1 MDAMKKGCFIFILL
15 LVQLTSWAQIKR
27 TPEQDSLIA
36 QINRKTKGDHENMLA
51 QLGIKTLRIGASG
64 TATAPNAANYEE
76 SKAVIFPVLPSLLT
90 TKGGQKVTT
99 KKMWER
105 VRRPELFE
113 EFDREIYG
121 RVPLN
126 TPKVQWIVV
135 SSQDDKIGNTE
146 VLVQKLQGIVDH
158 SNFPSI
164 EVKMDLTLTLPKK
177 SAKPVPVIVE
187 LSFVFPA
194 SMRPP
199 VPANTPVEPTWQEQ
213 VIARG
218 WGFATIIPTSIQ
230 ADNGAGL
237 TKGIIGLM
245 NKGQHRKPEDWGSLR
260 AWAWGTSR
268 VLDFFLT
275 QKQIDVKKI
284 ALMGHSRYGKAV
296 AVAMA
301 YDPRFATAF
310 VSSSGEGG
318 LKIHRRNYGEK
329 VENVTGSGEYH
340 WMAGNFIKY
349 GGPLQWSDLPV
360 DAHELLALC
369 APRPVFVGA
378 GSTGDLWVDPKGMFE
393 ACVEADP
400 AYRLYGKVGIDR
412 IEFPTIGTG
421 ILTGQIAWRQHEKGH
436 TPGPNW
442 PFFLDFATKYFN

>member
-1 MDAMKKGCFIFILL
+1 MKKAIFIFILL
-15 LVQLTSWAQIKR
+15 FVQLSSWGQIKR

-36 QINRKTKGDHENMLA
+36 QTNRKTKWDHENMMV
-51 QLGIKTLRIGASG
+51 QLGITSLRTGASG
-64 TATAPNAANYEE
+64 TATAPNAANYDE
-76 SKAVIFPVLPSLLT
+76 SKAVIFPNLPALLT
-90 TKGGQKVTT
+90 TKDGLKVSS

-126 TPKVQWIVV
+126 TPKVQWVVV
-135 SSQDDKIGNTE
+135 STKDDKVGNTD
-146 VLVQKLQGIVDH
+146 VTVQKLQGIVDN
-158 SNFPSI
+158 SIFPSI
-164 EVKMDLTLTLPKK
+164 EVKMDLTLTLPKQ
-177 SAKPVPVIVE
+177 SLKPVPVIVE

-194 SMRPP
+194 GMRPP
-199 VPANTPVEPTWQEQ
+199 VVPNAPVEPTWQEQ
-213 VIARG
+213 VVSRG

-245 NKGQHRKPEDWGSLR
+245 NKGQNRKPDDWGSLR

-268 VLDFFLT
+268 MLDFFAS
-275 QKQIDVKKI
+275 QKQIDAKKI

-378 GSTGDLWVDPKGMFE
+378 GSTGDFWVDPKGMFE

-400 AYRLYGKVGIDR
+400 AYRLYGKVGIEPS
-412 IEFPTIGTG
+412 EFPPIGTG

-442 PFFLDFATKYFN
+442 PFFLDFAAKHFK

>member
-1 MDAMKKGCFIFILL
+1 MKKAVFIFILL
-15 LVQLTSWAQIKR
+15 FVQLSSWGQIKR

-36 QINRKTKGDHENMLA
+36 QTNRKTKWDHENMMV
-51 QLGIKTLRIGASG
+51 QLGITSLRTGASG
-64 TATAPNAANYEE
+64 TATAPNAANYDE
-76 SKAVIFPVLPSLLT
+76 SKAVIFPNLPALLT
-90 TKGGQKVTT
+90 TKDGKKVGT

-121 RVPLN
+121 RVPSN
-126 TPKVQWIVV
+126 TPKVQWVVV
-135 SSQDDKIGNTE
+135 STKDDKVGNTD
-146 VLVQKLQGIVDH
+146 VTVQKLQGIVDN
-158 SNFPSI
+158 SIFPSI
-164 EVKMDLTLTLPKK
+164 EVKMDLTLTLPKQ
-177 SAKPVPVIVE
+177 SLKPVPVIVE

-194 SMRPP
+194 GMRPP
-199 VPANTPVEPTWQEQ
+199 VVPNAPVEPTWQEQ
-213 VIARG
+213 VVSRG

-245 NKGQHRKPEDWGSLR
+245 NKGQNRKPDDWGSLR

-268 VLDFFLT
+268 MLDFFAS
-275 QKQIDVKKI
+275 QKQIDAKKI

-400 AYRLYGKVGIDR
+400 AYRLYGKVGIEPN
-412 IEFPTIGTG
+412 EFPPIGTG

-442 PFFLDFATKYFN
+442 PFFLDFAAKYFK

>member
-1 MDAMKKGCFIFILL
+1 MKKAIFIFILL
-15 LVQLTSWAQIKR
+15 FVQLSSWGQIKR

-36 QINRKTKGDHENMLA
+36 QTNRKTKWDHENMMV
-51 QLGIKTLRIGASG
+51 QLGITSLRSGASG
-64 TATAPNAANYEE
+64 TATAPNAANYDE
-76 SKAVIFPVLPSLLT
+76 SKAVIFPNLPALLI
-90 TKGGQKVTT
+90 TKGGQQVTS
-99 KKMWER
+99 KKMWEK
-105 VRRPELFE
+105 VRRPELVE

-121 RVPLN
+121 RVPSN
-126 TPKVQWIVV
+126 TPKVQWVVV
-135 SSQDDKIGNTE
+135 STKDDKVGNTD
-146 VLVQKLQGIVDH
+146 VTVQKLQGIVDN
-158 SNFPSI
+158 SIFPSI
-164 EVKMDLTLTLPKK
+164 EVKMDLTLTLPKQ
-177 SAKPVPVIVE
+177 SLKPVPVIVE

-194 SMRPP
+194 GMRPP
-199 VPANTPVEPTWQEQ
+199 VVPNAPVEPTWQEQ
-213 VIARG
+213 VISRG
-218 WGFATIIPTSIQ
+218 WGYATIIPTSIQ

-245 NKGQHRKPEDWGSLR
+245 NKGQNRKADDWGSLR

-268 VLDFFLT
+268 MLDFFAT
-275 QKQIDVKKI
+275 QKQIDAKKI

-400 AYRLYGKVGIDR
+400 AYRLYGKTGIER
-412 IEFPTIGTG
+412 SEFPPIGTG

-442 PFFLDFATKYFN
+442 PFFLDFATKHFK

>member
-1 MDAMKKGCFIFILL
+1 M
-15 LVQLTSWAQIKR
+15 
-27 TPEQDSLIA
+27 
-36 QINRKTKGDHENMLA
+36 
-51 QLGIKTLRIGASG
+51 
-64 TATAPNAANYEE
+64 
-76 SKAVIFPVLPSLLT
+76 
-90 TKGGQKVTT
+90 
-99 KKMWER
+99 
-105 VRRPELFE
+105 
-113 EFDREIYG
+113 
-121 RVPLN
+121 
-126 TPKVQWIVV
+126 
-135 SSQDDKIGNTE
+135 
-146 VLVQKLQGIVDH
+146 
-158 SNFPSI
+158 
-164 EVKMDLTLTLPKK
+164 
-177 SAKPVPVIVE
+177 
-187 LSFVFPA
+187 
-194 SMRPP
+194 
-199 VPANTPVEPTWQEQ
+199 
-213 VIARG
+213 
-218 WGFATIIPTSIQ
+218 
-230 ADNGAGL
+230 
-237 TKGIIGLM
+237 
-245 NKGQHRKPEDWGSLR
+245 
-260 AWAWGTSR
+260 
-268 VLDFFLT
+268 LDFFAS
-275 QKQIDVKKI
+275 QKQIDAKKI

-400 AYRLYGKVGIDR
+400 AYRLYGKTGIER
-412 IEFPTIGTG
+412 SEFPPIGTG

-442 PFFLDFATKYFN
+442 PFFLDFAAKYFK

>member
-1 MDAMKKGCFIFILL
+1 MKYLYCVLL
-15 LVQLTSWAQIKR
+15 FLVFQSLWAQIR
-27 TPEQDSLIA
+27 RSPEQDSLMA
-36 QINRKTKGDHENMLA
+36 QTNRETKLDHVNMLA
-51 QLGIKTLRIGASG
+51 QLGISTLRLGASG
-64 TATAPNAANYEE
+64 TPTAPNAANYDE
-76 SKAVIFPVLPSLLT
+76 SKALVFPVLPLLLT
-90 TKGGQKVTT
+90 SKSGQVVSS
-99 KKMWER
+99 KKIWEK

-121 RVPLN
+121 RVPEN
-126 TPKVQWIVV
+126 TPKVQWVIV
-135 SSQDDKIGNTE
+135 STKDDKIGNTE
-146 VLVQKLQGIVDH
+146 VKVQKLQGIVDNLIF
-158 SNFPSI
+158 SSI
-164 EVKMDLTLTLPKK
+164 EVKMDLTLTLPKDFK
-177 SAKPVPVIVE
+177 RPVPVIVE
-187 LSFVFPA
+187 LSFVFPPG
-194 SMRPP
+194 MRTP
-199 VPANTPVEPTWQEQ
+199 VAVNTPIEPTWQEQ

-237 TKGIIGLM
+237 KKGIIGLM
-245 NKGQHRKPEDWGSLR
+245 NKGQNRKPDDWGSLR

-268 VLDFFLT
+268 MLDFFYT
-275 QKQIDVKKI
+275 QKQIDPKKV

-301 YDPRFATAF
+301 YDARFATAF

-349 GGPLQWSDLPV
+349 GGPLQWGDLPV

-393 ACVEADP
+393 ACIEADP
-400 AYRLYGKVGIDR
+400 AYRLYRKVGIEHS
-412 IEFPTIGTG
+412 EFPTVGTG
-421 ILTGQIAWRQHEKGH
+421 ILSGQIAWRQHEKGH

-442 PFFLDFATKYFN
+442 PFFLDFATKHFK

>member
-1 MDAMKKGCFIFILL
+1 MKNAIFIFILL
-15 LVQLTSWAQIKR
+15 FVQLSSWGQIKR

-36 QINRKTKGDHENMLA
+36 QTNRKTKWDHENMMV
-51 QLGIKTLRIGASG
+51 QLGITSLRTGASG
-64 TATAPNAANYEE
+64 TATAPNAANYDE
-76 SKAVIFPVLPSLLT
+76 SKAVIFPNLPALLT
-90 TKGGQKVTT
+90 TKDGVKVSS

-121 RVPLN
+121 RVPSN
-126 TPKVQWIVV
+126 TPKVQWVVV
-135 SSQDDKIGNTE
+135 STKDDKVGNTD
-146 VLVQKLQGIVDH
+146 VTVQKLQGIVDN
-158 SNFPSI
+158 SIFPSI
-164 EVKMDLTLTLPKK
+164 EVKMDLTLTLPKQ
-177 SAKPVPVIVE
+177 SLKPVPVIVE

-194 SMRPP
+194 GMRPP
-199 VPANTPVEPTWQEQ
+199 VVPNAPVEPTWQEQ
-213 VIARG
+213 VVSRG

-245 NKGQHRKPEDWGSLR
+245 NKGQNRKPDDWGSLR

-268 VLDFFLT
+268 MLDFFAS
-275 QKQIDVKKI
+275 QKQIDAKKI

-318 LKIHRRNYGEK
+318 LKIHRRNYGEI

-400 AYRLYGKVGIDR
+400 AYRLYGKVGIEPS
-412 IEFPTIGTG
+412 EFPPIGTG

-442 PFFLDFATKYFN
+442 PFFLDFAAKHFK

>member
-275 QKQIDVKKI
+275 QKQIDAKKI

>member
-1 MDAMKKGCFIFILL
+1 MKKAIFIFILL
-15 LVQLTSWAQIKR
+15 FVQLSSWGQIKR

-36 QINRKTKGDHENMLA
+36 QTNRKTKWDHENMLA
-51 QLGIKTLRIGASG
+51 QLGITSLRSGASG
-64 TATAPNAANYEE
+64 TATAPNAANYDE
-76 SKAVIFPVLPSLLT
+76 SKAVIFPNLPALLI
-90 TKGGQKVTT
+90 TKGGQQVTS

-105 VRRPELFE
+105 DRRPELFQ

-121 RVPLN
+121 RVPSN
-126 TPKVQWIVV
+126 TPKVQWVVV
-135 SSQDDKIGNTE
+135 STKDDKVGNTD
-146 VLVQKLQGIVDH
+146 VTVQKLQGIVDN
-158 SNFPSI
+158 SIFPSI
-164 EVKMDLTLTLPKK
+164 EVKMDLTLTLPKQ
-177 SAKPVPVIVE
+177 SLKPVPVIVE

-194 SMRPP
+194 GMRPP
-199 VPANTPVEPTWQEQ
+199 LVSNAPVEPTWQEQ
-213 VIARG
+213 VVSRG

-245 NKGQHRKPEDWGSLR
+245 NKGQNRKPDDWGTLR

-268 VLDFFLT
+268 MLDFFAS
-275 QKQIDVKKI
+275 QKQIDAKKI

-393 ACVEADP
+393 ACLEADP
-400 AYRLYGKVGIDR
+400 AYRLYGKTGIER
-412 IEFPTIGTG
+412 SEFPPIGTG

-442 PFFLDFATKYFN
+442 PFFLDFAAKHFK

>member
-1 MDAMKKGCFIFILL
+1 MKKAIFIFILL
-15 LVQLTSWAQIKR
+15 FVQLSSWGQIKR

-36 QINRKTKGDHENMLA
+36 QTNRKTKWDHENMLA
-51 QLGIKTLRIGASG
+51 QLGITSLRSGASG
-64 TATAPNAANYEE
+64 TATAPNAANYDE
-76 SKAVIFPVLPSLLT
+76 SKAVVFPNLPALLI
-90 TKGGQKVTT
+90 TKGGQQVTS
-99 KKMWER
+99 KKMWEK
-105 VRRPELFE
+105 VRRPELVE

-121 RVPLN
+121 RVPSN
-126 TPKVQWIVV
+126 TPKVQWVVV
-135 SSQDDKIGNTE
+135 STKDDKIGNTD
-146 VLVQKLQGIVDH
+146 VTVQKLQGIVDN
-158 SNFPSI
+158 SIFPSI
-164 EVKMDLTLTLPKK
+164 EVKMDLTLTLPKQ
-177 SAKPVPVIVE
+177 SLKPVPVIVE

-194 SMRPP
+194 GMRPP
-199 VPANTPVEPTWQEQ
+199 VVPNAPVEPTWQEQ
-213 VIARG
+213 VVSRG

-245 NKGQHRKPEDWGSLR
+245 NKGQNRKPDDWGSLR

-268 VLDFFLT
+268 MLDFFAT
-275 QKQIDVKKI
+275 QKQIDAKKI

-349 GGPLQWSDLPV
+349 GGPLQWGDLPV

-400 AYRLYGKVGIDR
+400 AYRLYGKTGIER
-412 IEFPTIGTG
+412 SEFPPIGTG

-442 PFFLDFATKYFN
+442 PFFLDFAAKYFK

>member
-1 MDAMKKGCFIFILL
+1 MKKAIFIFILL
-15 LVQLTSWAQIKR
+15 FVQLSSWGQIKR

-36 QINRKTKGDHENMLA
+36 QTNRKTKWDHENMLA
-51 QLGIKTLRIGASG
+51 QLGITSLRSGASG
-64 TATAPNAANYEE
+64 TATAPNAANYDE
-76 SKAVIFPVLPSLLT
+76 SKAVVFPNLPALLI
-90 TKGGQKVTT
+90 TKGGQQVTS
-99 KKMWER
+99 KKMWEK
-105 VRRPELFE
+105 VRRPELIE

-121 RVPLN
+121 RVPSN
-126 TPKVQWIVV
+126 TPKVQWVVV
-135 SSQDDKIGNTE
+135 STKDDKVGNTD
-146 VLVQKLQGIVDH
+146 VTVQKLQGIVDN
-158 SNFPSI
+158 SIFPSI
-164 EVKMDLTLTLPKK
+164 EVKMDLTLTLPKQ
-177 SAKPVPVIVE
+177 SLKPVPVIVE

-194 SMRPP
+194 GMRPP
-199 VPANTPVEPTWQEQ
+199 VVPNAPVEPTWQEQ
-213 VIARG
+213 VISRG
-218 WGFATIIPTSIQ
+218 WGYATIIPTSIQ

-245 NKGQHRKPEDWGSLR
+245 NKGQNRKADDWGSLR

-268 VLDFFLT
+268 MLDFFAT
-275 QKQIDVKKI
+275 QKQIDAKKI

-400 AYRLYGKVGIDR
+400 AYRLYGKTGIER
-412 IEFPTIGTG
+412 SEFPPIGTG

-442 PFFLDFATKYFN
+442 PFFLDFAAKHFK

>member
-1 MDAMKKGCFIFILL
+1 MKKAVFIFILL
-15 LVQLTSWAQIKR
+15 FVQLSSWGQIKR

-36 QINRKTKGDHENMLA
+36 QTNRKTKWDHENMMV
-51 QLGIKTLRIGASG
+51 QLGITSLRTGASG
-64 TATAPNAANYEE
+64 TATAPNAANYDE
-76 SKAVIFPVLPSLLT
+76 SKAVIFPNLPALLT
-90 TKGGQKVTT
+90 TKDGLKVSS

-126 TPKVQWIVV
+126 TPKVQWVVV
-135 SSQDDKIGNTE
+135 STKDDKVGNTD
-146 VLVQKLQGIVDH
+146 VTVQKLQGIVDN
-158 SNFPSI
+158 SIFPSI
-164 EVKMDLTLTLPKK
+164 EVKMDLTLTLPKQ
-177 SAKPVPVIVE
+177 SLKPVPVIVE

-194 SMRPP
+194 GMRPP
-199 VPANTPVEPTWQEQ
+199 VVPNAPVEPTWQEQ
-213 VIARG
+213 VVSRG

-245 NKGQHRKPEDWGSLR
+245 NKGQNRKPDDWGSLR

-268 VLDFFLT
+268 MLDFFAS
-275 QKQIDVKKI
+275 QKQIDAKKI

-400 AYRLYGKVGIDR
+400 AYRLYGKVGIEPS
-412 IEFPTIGTG
+412 EFPPIGTG

-442 PFFLDFATKYFN
+442 PFFLDFAAKHFK

>member
-1 MDAMKKGCFIFILL
+1 MKKAIFIFILL
-15 LVQLTSWAQIKR
+15 FVQLSSWGQIKR

-36 QINRKTKGDHENMLA
+36 QTNRKTKWDHENMLA
-51 QLGIKTLRIGASG
+51 QLGITSLRSGASG
-64 TATAPNAANYEE
+64 TATAPNAANYDE
-76 SKAVIFPVLPSLLT
+76 SKAVVFPNLPALLI
-90 TKGGQKVTT
+90 TKGGQQVTS
-99 KKMWER
+99 KKMWEK

-121 RVPLN
+121 RVPSN
-126 TPKVQWIVV
+126 TPKVQWVVV
-135 SSQDDKIGNTE
+135 STKDDKIGNTD
-146 VLVQKLQGIVDH
+146 VTVQKLQGIVDN
-158 SNFPSI
+158 SIFPSI
-164 EVKMDLTLTLPKK
+164 EVKMDLTLTLPKQ
-177 SAKPVPVIVE
+177 SLKPVPVIVE

-194 SMRPP
+194 GMRPP
-199 VPANTPVEPTWQEQ
+199 VVPNAPVEPTWQEQ
-213 VIARG
+213 VISRG
-218 WGFATIIPTSIQ
+218 WGYATIIPTSIQ

-245 NKGQHRKPEDWGSLR
+245 NKGQNRKADDWGSLR

-268 VLDFFLT
+268 MLDFFAT
-275 QKQIDVKKI
+275 QKQIDAKKI

-329 VENVTGSGEYH
+329 VENVTGSAEYH

-400 AYRLYGKVGIDR
+400 AYRLYGKTGIER
-412 IEFPTIGTG
+412 SEFPPIGTG

-442 PFFLDFATKYFN
+442 PFFLDFAAKHFK

>member
-1 MDAMKKGCFIFILL
+1 
-15 LVQLTSWAQIKR
+15 VQLSSWGQIKR

-36 QINRKTKGDHENMLA
+36 QTNRKTKWDHENMLA
-51 QLGIKTLRIGASG
+51 QLCITSLRSGASG
-64 TATAPNAANYEE
+64 TATAPNAANYDE
-76 SKAVIFPVLPSLLT
+76 SKAVIFPNLPALLI
-90 TKGGQKVTT
+90 TKGGQQVTS
-99 KKMWER
+99 KKIWEK

-121 RVPLN
+121 RVPSN
-126 TPKVQWIVV
+126 TPKVQWVVV
-135 SSQDDKIGNTE
+135 STKDDKVGNTD
-146 VLVQKLQGIVDH
+146 VTVQKLQGIVDN
-158 SNFPSI
+158 SIFPSI
-164 EVKMDLTLTLPKK
+164 EVKMDLTLTLPKQ
-177 SAKPVPVIVE
+177 SLKPVPVIVE

-194 SMRPP
+194 GMRPP
-199 VPANTPVEPTWQEQ
+199 LVSNAPVEPTWQEQ
-213 VIARG
+213 VVSRG

-245 NKGQHRKPEDWGSLR
+245 NKGQNRKPDDWGTLR

-268 VLDFFLT
+268 MLDFFAS
-275 QKQIDVKKI
+275 QKQIDAKKI

-393 ACVEADP
+393 ACLESDP
-400 AYRLYGKVGIDR
+400 AYRLYGKTGIER
-412 IEFPTIGTG
+412 SEFPPIGTG

-442 PFFLDFATKYFN
+442 PFFLDFAAKHFK

>member
-1 MDAMKKGCFIFILL
+1 MKKAIFIFILL
-15 LVQLTSWAQIKR
+15 FVQLSSWGQIKR

-36 QINRKTKGDHENMLA
+36 QTNRKTKWDHENMLA
-51 QLGIKTLRIGASG
+51 QLGITSLRSGASG
-64 TATAPNAANYEE
+64 TATAPNAANYDE
-76 SKAVIFPVLPSLLT
+76 SKAVVFPNLPALLI
-90 TKGGQKVTT
+90 TKGGQQVTS
-99 KKMWER
+99 KKMWEK
-105 VRRPELFE
+105 VRRPELVE

-121 RVPLN
+121 RVPSN
-126 TPKVQWIVV
+126 TPKVQWVVV
-135 SSQDDKIGNTE
+135 STKDDKVGNTD
-146 VLVQKLQGIVDH
+146 VTVQKLQGIVDN
-158 SNFPSI
+158 SIFPSI
-164 EVKMDLTLTLPKK
+164 EVKMDLTLTLPKQ
-177 SAKPVPVIVE
+177 SLKPVPVIVE

-194 SMRPP
+194 GMRPP
-199 VPANTPVEPTWQEQ
+199 VVPNAPVEPTWQEQ
-213 VIARG
+213 VISRG
-218 WGFATIIPTSIQ
+218 LGYATIIPTSIQ

-245 NKGQHRKPEDWGSLR
+245 NKGQNRKADDWGSLR

-268 VLDFFLT
+268 MLDFFAT
-275 QKQIDVKKI
+275 QKQIDAKKI

-393 ACVEADP
+393 ACLESDP
-400 AYRLYGKVGIDR
+400 AYRLYGKTGIER
-412 IEFPTIGTG
+412 SEFPPIGTG

-442 PFFLDFATKYFN
+442 PFFLDFATKHFK

>member
-1 MDAMKKGCFIFILL
+1 MKKAILIFILL
-15 LVQLTSWAQIKR
+15 YVQLSSWGQIKR

-36 QINRKTKGDHENMLA
+36 QTNRKTKWDHENMLA
-51 QLGIKTLRIGASG
+51 QLGITNLRIGASG
-64 TATAPNAANYEE
+64 TATAPNSANYEE
-76 SKAVIFPVLPSLLT
+76 SKAVIFPNLPALLK
-90 TKGGQKVTT
+90 TKDGLKVSS

-121 RVPLN
+121 RVPSN
-126 TPKVQWIVV
+126 TPKVQWVVV
-135 SSQDDKIGNTE
+135 STKDDKIGNTD
-146 VLVQKLQGIVDH
+146 VTVQKLQGIVDN
-158 SNFPSI
+158 SIFPSI
-164 EVKMDLTLTLPKK
+164 EVKMDLTLTLPKQ
-177 SAKPVPVIVE
+177 SLKPVPVIVE

-194 SMRPP
+194 GMRPP
-199 VPANTPVEPTWQEQ
+199 VAPNAPVEPTWQEQ
-213 VIARG
+213 VVSRG

-245 NKGQHRKPEDWGSLR
+245 NKGQNRKPDDWGSLR

-268 VLDFFLT
+268 MLDFFAS
-275 QKQIDVKKI
+275 QKQIDAKKI

-349 GGPLQWSDLPV
+349 GGPLQWGDLPV

-369 APRPVFVGA
+369 APRPVFVGS

-400 AYRLYGKVGIDR
+400 AYRLYGKVGIEPS
-412 IEFPTIGTG
+412 EFPPIGTG

-442 PFFLDFATKYFN
+442 PFFLDFAAKYFK

>member
-1 MDAMKKGCFIFILL
+1 MKKVIWALILL
-15 LVQLTSWAQIKR
+15 MAHLSSWAQIKR

-36 QINRKTKGDHENMLA
+36 QTNRKTKGDHENMLA
-51 QLGIKTLRIGASG
+51 QLGITSLRVGASG
-64 TATAPNAANYEE
+64 TATAPNAANYDE
-76 SKAVIFPVLPSLLT
+76 SKAVIFPNLPALLT
-90 TKGGQKVTT
+90 TKGGQQLTS
-99 KKMWER
+99 KKMWEK

-121 RVPLN
+121 RVPSN
-126 TPKVQWIVV
+126 TPKVQWIVL
-135 SSQDDKIGNTE
+135 SSHDDKIGNTE
-146 VLVQKLQGIVDH
+146 VSVQKWQGIVDN
-158 SNFPSI
+158 SVFPSI
-164 EVKMDLTLTLPKK
+164 EVKMDLTLTLPKQ
-177 SAKPVPVIVE
+177 SAKSVPVIVE
-187 LSFVFPA
+187 LSFVFPPG
-194 SMRPP
+194 MRPP
-199 VPANTPVEPTWQEQ
+199 VPANAPVEPTWQEQ

-245 NKGQHRKPEDWGSLR
+245 NKGQNRKPDDWGSLR

-268 VLDFFLT
+268 MLDFFLT
-275 QKQIDVKKI
+275 QKQIDAKKI

-378 GSTGDLWVDPKGMFE
+378 GSIGDLWVDPKGMFE

-400 AYRLYGKVGIDR
+400 AYRLYGKTGIEQ
-412 IEFPTIGTG
+412 IEFPPIGTG

-442 PFFLDFATKYFN
+442 PFFLDFATKHFK

>member
-1 MDAMKKGCFIFILL
+1 MKKAIFIFILL
-15 LVQLTSWAQIKR
+15 FVQLSSWGQIKR

-36 QINRKTKGDHENMLA
+36 QTNRKTKWDHENMLA
-51 QLGIKTLRIGASG
+51 QLGITSLRSGASG
-64 TATAPNAANYEE
+64 TATAPNAANYDE
-76 SKAVIFPVLPSLLT
+76 SKAVVFPNLPALLI
-90 TKGGQKVTT
+90 TKGGQQVTS
-99 KKMWER
+99 KKMWEK
-105 VRRPELFE
+105 VRRPELVE

-121 RVPLN
+121 RVPSN
-126 TPKVQWIVV
+126 TPKVQWVVV
-135 SSQDDKIGNTE
+135 STKDDKVGNTD
-146 VLVQKLQGIVDH
+146 VTVQKLQGIVDN
-158 SNFPSI
+158 SIFPSI
-164 EVKMDLTLTLPKK
+164 EVKMDLTLTLPKQ
-177 SAKPVPVIVE
+177 SLKPVPVIVE

-194 SMRPP
+194 GMRPP
-199 VPANTPVEPTWQEQ
+199 VVPNAPVEPTWQEQ
-213 VIARG
+213 VISRG
-218 WGFATIIPTSIQ
+218 WGYATIIPTSIQ

-245 NKGQHRKPEDWGSLR
+245 NKGQNRKADDWGSLR

-268 VLDFFLT
+268 MLDFFAT
-275 QKQIDVKKI
+275 QNQIDAKKI

-301 YDPRFATAF
+301 NDPRFATAF

-369 APRPVFVGA
+369 APRPVFVGS

-400 AYRLYGKVGIDR
+400 AYRLYGKVGIEPS
-412 IEFPTIGTG
+412 EFPLIGTG

-442 PFFLDFATKYFN
+442 PFFLDFATKHFK

>member
-1 MDAMKKGCFIFILL
+1 MKKAIFIFILL
-15 LVQLTSWAQIKR
+15 FVQLSSWGQIKR

-36 QINRKTKGDHENMLA
+36 QTNRKTKWDHENMLA
-51 QLGIKTLRIGASG
+51 QLGITSLRSGASG
-64 TATAPNAANYEE
+64 TATAPNAANYDE
-76 SKAVIFPVLPSLLT
+76 SKAVIFPNLPALLI
-90 TKGGQKVTT
+90 TKGGQQVTS
-99 KKMWER
+99 KKMWEK
-105 VRRPELFE
+105 VRRPELVE

-121 RVPLN
+121 RVPSN
-126 TPKVQWIVV
+126 TPKVQWVVV
-135 SSQDDKIGNTE
+135 STKDDKVGNTD
-146 VLVQKLQGIVDH
+146 VTVQKLQGIVDN
-158 SNFPSI
+158 SIFPSI
-164 EVKMDLTLTLPKK
+164 EVKMDLTLTLPKQ
-177 SAKPVPVIVE
+177 SLKPVPVIVE

-194 SMRPP
+194 GMRPP
-199 VPANTPVEPTWQEQ
+199 VVSNAPVEPTWQEQ
-213 VIARG
+213 VISRG
-218 WGFATIIPTSIQ
+218 WGYATIIPTSIQ

-245 NKGQHRKPEDWGSLR
+245 NKGQNRKPDDWGTLR

-268 VLDFFLT
+268 MLDFFAS
-275 QKQIDVKKI
+275 QKQIDAKKI

-400 AYRLYGKVGIDR
+400 AYRLYGKTGIER
-412 IEFPTIGTG
+412 SEFPPIGTG

-442 PFFLDFATKYFN
+442 PFFLDFAAKHFK

>member
-1 MDAMKKGCFIFILL
+1 MKKAIFIFILL
-15 LVQLTSWAQIKR
+15 FVQLSSWGQIKR

-36 QINRKTKGDHENMLA
+36 QTNRKTKWDHENMLA
-51 QLGIKTLRIGASG
+51 QLGITSLRSGASG
-64 TATAPNAANYEE
+64 TATAPNAANYDE
-76 SKAVIFPVLPSLLT
+76 SKAVIFPNLPALLI
-90 TKGGQKVTT
+90 TKGGQQVTS

-105 VRRPELFE
+105 DRRPELFQ

-121 RVPLN
+121 RVPSN
-126 TPKVQWIVV
+126 TPKVQWVVV
-135 SSQDDKIGNTE
+135 STKDDKVGNTD
-146 VLVQKLQGIVDH
+146 VTVQKLQGIVDN
-158 SNFPSI
+158 SIFPSI
-164 EVKMDLTLTLPKK
+164 EVKMDLTLTLPKQ
-177 SAKPVPVIVE
+177 SLKPVPVIVE

-194 SMRPP
+194 GMRPP
-199 VPANTPVEPTWQEQ
+199 LVSNAPVEPTWQEQ
-213 VIARG
+213 VVSRG

-245 NKGQHRKPEDWGSLR
+245 NKGQNRKADDWGSLR

-268 VLDFFLT
+268 MLDFFAT
-275 QKQIDVKKI
+275 QNQIDAKKI

-329 VENVTGSGEYH
+329 VENVTGSAEYH

-393 ACVEADP
+393 ACLEADP
-400 AYRLYGKVGIDR
+400 AYRLYGKVGIEPS
-412 IEFPTIGTG
+412 EFPPIGTG

-442 PFFLDFATKYFN
+442 PFFLDFAAKHFK

>member
-1 MDAMKKGCFIFILL
+1 MKKAIFIFILL
-15 LVQLTSWAQIKR
+15 FVQLSSWGQIKR

-36 QINRKTKGDHENMLA
+36 QTNRKTKWDHENMMV
-51 QLGIKTLRIGASG
+51 QLGITSLRTGASG
-64 TATAPNAANYEE
+64 TATAPNAANYDE
-76 SKAVIFPVLPSLLT
+76 SKAVIFPNLPALLT
-90 TKGGQKVTT
+90 TKDGLKVSS

-113 EFDREIYG
+113 EFDRVIYG
-121 RVPLN
+121 RVPSN
-126 TPKVQWIVV
+126 TPKVQWVVV
-135 SSQDDKIGNTE
+135 STKDDKVGNTD
-146 VLVQKLQGIVDH
+146 VTVQKLQGIVDN
-158 SNFPSI
+158 SIFPSI
-164 EVKMDLTLTLPKK
+164 EVKMDLTLTLPKQ
-177 SAKPVPVIVE
+177 SLKPVPVIVE

-194 SMRPP
+194 GMRPP
-199 VPANTPVEPTWQEQ
+199 VVPNAPVEPTWQEQ
-213 VIARG
+213 VVSRG

-245 NKGQHRKPEDWGSLR
+245 NKGQNRKPDDWGSLR

-268 VLDFFLT
+268 MLDFFAS
-275 QKQIDVKKI
+275 QKQIDAKKI

-378 GSTGDLWVDPKGMFE
+378 GSTGDFWVDPKGMFE

-400 AYRLYGKVGIDR
+400 AYRLYGKVGIEPS
-412 IEFPTIGTG
+412 EFPPIGTG

-442 PFFLDFATKYFN
+442 PFFLDFAAKHFK

>member
-1 MDAMKKGCFIFILL
+1 MKKAVFIFILL
-15 LVQLTSWAQIKR
+15 FVQLSSWGQIKR

-36 QINRKTKGDHENMLA
+36 QTNRKTKWDHENMMV
-51 QLGIKTLRIGASG
+51 QLGITSLRTGASG
-64 TATAPNAANYEE
+64 TATAPNAANYDE
-76 SKAVIFPVLPSLLT
+76 SKAVIFPNLPALLT
-90 TKGGQKVTT
+90 TKDGLKVSS

-113 EFDREIYG
+113 EFDRVIYG
-121 RVPLN
+121 RVPSN
-126 TPKVQWIVV
+126 TPKVQWVVV
-135 SSQDDKIGNTE
+135 STKDDKVGNTD
-146 VLVQKLQGIVDH
+146 VTVQKLQGIVDN
-158 SNFPSI
+158 SIFPSI
-164 EVKMDLTLTLPKK
+164 EVKMDLTLTLPKQ
-177 SAKPVPVIVE
+177 SLKPVPVIVE

-194 SMRPP
+194 GMRPP
-199 VPANTPVEPTWQEQ
+199 VVPNAPVEPTWQEQ
-213 VIARG
+213 VVSRG

-245 NKGQHRKPEDWGSLR
+245 NKGQNRKPDDWGSLR

-268 VLDFFLT
+268 MLDFFAS
-275 QKQIDVKKI
+275 QKQIDAKKI

-378 GSTGDLWVDPKGMFE
+378 GSIGDFWVDPKGMFE

-400 AYRLYGKVGIDR
+400 AYRLYGKVGIEPS
-412 IEFPTIGTG
+412 EFPPIGTG

-442 PFFLDFATKYFN
+442 PFFLDFAAKHFK

>member
-1 MDAMKKGCFIFILL
+1 MKKAIFIFILL
-15 LVQLTSWAQIKR
+15 FVQLSSWGQIKR

-36 QINRKTKGDHENMLA
+36 QTNRKTKWDHENMMV
-51 QLGIKTLRIGASG
+51 QLGITSLRTGASG
-64 TATAPNAANYEE
+64 TATAPNAANYDE
-76 SKAVIFPVLPSLLT
+76 SKAVIFPNLPALLT
-90 TKGGQKVTT
+90 TKDGLKVSS

-121 RVPLN
+121 RVPSN
-126 TPKVQWIVV
+126 TPKVQWVVV
-135 SSQDDKIGNTE
+135 STKDDKVGNTD
-146 VLVQKLQGIVDH
+146 VTVQKLQGIVDN
-158 SNFPSI
+158 SLFPSI
-164 EVKMDLTLTLPKK
+164 EGKMDLTLTLPKQ
-177 SAKPVPVIVE
+177 SLKPVPVIVE

-194 SMRPP
+194 GMRPP
-199 VPANTPVEPTWQEQ
+199 VVPNAPVEPTWQEQ
-213 VIARG
+213 VVSRG

-245 NKGQHRKPEDWGSLR
+245 NKGQNRKPDDWGSLR

-268 VLDFFLT
+268 MLDFFAS
-275 QKQIDVKKI
+275 QKQIDAKKI

-378 GSTGDLWVDPKGMFE
+378 GSTGDFWVDPKGMFE

-400 AYRLYGKVGIDR
+400 AYRLYGKVGIEPS
-412 IEFPTIGTG
+412 EFPPIGTG

-442 PFFLDFATKYFN
+442 PFFLDFAAKHFK

>member
-1 MDAMKKGCFIFILL
+1 MKKAIFIFILL
-15 LVQLTSWAQIKR
+15 FVQLSSWGQIKR

-36 QINRKTKGDHENMLA
+36 QTNRKTKWDHENMMV
-51 QLGIKTLRIGASG
+51 QLGITSLRTGASG
-64 TATAPNAANYEE
+64 TATATNAANYDE
-76 SKAVIFPVLPSLLT
+76 SKAVIFPNLPALLT
-90 TKGGQKVTT
+90 TKDGLKVSS

-121 RVPLN
+121 RVPSN
-126 TPKVQWIVV
+126 TPKVQWVVV
-135 SSQDDKIGNTE
+135 STKDDKIGNTD
-146 VLVQKLQGIVDH
+146 VTVQKLQGIVDN
-158 SNFPSI
+158 SIFPSI
-164 EVKMDLTLTLPKK
+164 EVKMDLTLTLPKQ
-177 SAKPVPVIVE
+177 SLKPVPVIVE

-194 SMRPP
+194 GMRPP
-199 VPANTPVEPTWQEQ
+199 VAPNAPVEPTWQEQ
-213 VIARG
+213 VVSRG

-245 NKGQHRKPEDWGSLR
+245 NKGQNRKPDDWGSLR

-268 VLDFFLT
+268 MLDFFAT
-275 QKQIDVKKI
+275 QKQIDAKKI

-349 GGPLQWSDLPV
+349 GGPLQWGDLPV

-369 APRPVFVGA
+369 APRPVFVGS

-400 AYRLYGKVGIDR
+400 AYRLYGKVGIEPS
-412 IEFPTIGTG
+412 EFPPIGTG

-442 PFFLDFATKYFN
+442 PFFLDFAAKYFK

>member
-1 MDAMKKGCFIFILL
+1 MKKAIFIFILL
-15 LVQLTSWAQIKR
+15 FVQLSSWGQIKR

-36 QINRKTKGDHENMLA
+36 QTNRKTKWDHENMMV
-51 QLGIKTLRIGASG
+51 QLGITSLRTGASG
-64 TATAPNAANYEE
+64 TATAPNAANYIE
-76 SKAVIFPVLPSLLT
+76 SKAVIFPNLPALLT
-90 TKGGQKVTT
+90 TKDGKKVGT

-121 RVPLN
+121 RVPSN
-126 TPKVQWIVV
+126 TPKVQWVVV
-135 SSQDDKIGNTE
+135 STKDDKVGNTD
-146 VLVQKLQGIVDH
+146 VTVQKLQGIVDN
-158 SNFPSI
+158 SIFPSI
-164 EVKMDLTLTLPKK
+164 EVKMDLTLTLPKQ
-177 SAKPVPVIVE
+177 SLKPVPVIVE

-194 SMRPP
+194 GMRPP
-199 VPANTPVEPTWQEQ
+199 VVPNAPVEPTWQEQ
-213 VIARG
+213 VVSRG

-245 NKGQHRKPEDWGSLR
+245 NKGQNRKPDDWGSLR

-268 VLDFFLT
+268 MLDFFAS
-275 QKQIDVKKI
+275 QKQIDAKKI

-400 AYRLYGKVGIDR
+400 AYRLYGKVGIEPS
-412 IEFPTIGTG
+412 EFPPIGTG

-442 PFFLDFATKYFN
+442 PFFLDFAAKHFK

>member
-1 MDAMKKGCFIFILL
+1 MKKAIFIFILL
-15 LVQLTSWAQIKR
+15 FVQLSSWGQIKR

-36 QINRKTKGDHENMLA
+36 QTNRKTKWDHENMLA
-51 QLGIKTLRIGASG
+51 QLGITSLRSGASG
-64 TATAPNAANYEE
+64 TATAPNAANYDE
-76 SKAVIFPVLPSLLT
+76 SKAVVFPNLPALLI
-90 TKGGQKVTT
+90 TKGGQQVTS
-99 KKMWER
+99 KKMWEK
-105 VRRPELFE
+105 VRRPELVE

-121 RVPLN
+121 RVPSN
-126 TPKVQWIVV
+126 TPKVQWVVV
-135 SSQDDKIGNTE
+135 STKDDKVGNTD
-146 VLVQKLQGIVDH
+146 VTVQKLQGIVDN
-158 SNFPSI
+158 SIFPSI
-164 EVKMDLTLTLPKK
+164 EVKMDLTLTLPKQ
-177 SAKPVPVIVE
+177 SLKPVPVIVE

-194 SMRPP
+194 GMRPP
-199 VPANTPVEPTWQEQ
+199 VVPNAPVEPTWQEQ
-213 VIARG
+213 VISRG
-218 WGFATIIPTSIQ
+218 WGYATIIPTSIQ

-245 NKGQHRKPEDWGSLR
+245 NKGQNRKADDWGSLR

-268 VLDFFLT
+268 MLDFFAT
-275 QKQIDVKKI
+275 QKQIDAKKI

-393 ACVEADP
+393 ACLEADP
-400 AYRLYGKVGIDR
+400 AYRLYGKVGIEPS
-412 IEFPTIGTG
+412 EFPPIGTG

-442 PFFLDFATKYFN
+442 PFFLDFATKHFK

>member
-1 MDAMKKGCFIFILL
+1 MKKVCWVLFLL
-15 LVQLTSWAQIKR
+15 MAHLSSWAQIKR

-36 QINRKTKGDHENMLA
+36 QTNRKTKWDHENMLA
-51 QLGIKTLRIGASG
+51 QLGITSLRIGASG

-76 SKAVIFPVLPSLLT
+76 SRAVIFPNLPALLT
-90 TKGGQKVTT
+90 TKSGKKVTS
-99 KKMWER
+99 KKMWEK
-105 VRRPELFE
+105 VRRPELRE

-121 RVPLN
+121 RVPTN
-126 TPKVQWIVV
+126 TPKVDWVVV
-135 SSQDDKIGNTE
+135 SSKDDQIGNTE
-146 VLVQKLQGIVDH
+146 VTVQKWQGLVDN
-158 SNFPSI
+158 SIFPSI
-164 EVKMDLTLTLPKK
+164 EVKMDLTLTLPKQLK
-177 SAKPVPVIVE
+177 KPVPVIVE
-187 LSFVFPA
+187 LSFVFPPG
-194 SMRPP
+194 MRPP
-199 VPANTPVEPTWQEQ
+199 VPANTPVELRWQEQ
-213 VIARG
+213 VISRG

-237 TKGIIGLM
+237 TKGVIGLM
-245 NKGQHRKPEDWGSLR
+245 NKGQNRKPDDWGSLR

-268 VLDFFLT
+268 MLDFFST
-275 QKQIDVKKI
+275 QKQIDAKKV

-301 YDPRFATAF
+301 YDARFATAF

-369 APRPVFVGA
+369 APRPIFVGA

-400 AYRLYGKVGIDR
+400 VYRLYGKEGIKR
-412 IEFPTIGTG
+412 SEFPPIGTG

-442 PFFLDFATKYFN
+442 PFFLDFAAKYFN

>member
-1 MDAMKKGCFIFILL
+1 MKKAIFIFILL
-15 LVQLTSWAQIKR
+15 FVQLSSWGQIKR

-36 QINRKTKGDHENMLA
+36 QTNRKTKWDHENMMV
-51 QLGIKTLRIGASG
+51 QLGITSLRTGASG
-64 TATAPNAANYEE
+64 TATAPNAANYDE
-76 SKAVIFPVLPSLLT
+76 SKAVIFPNLPALLT
-90 TKGGQKVTT
+90 TKDGKKVGT

-121 RVPLN
+121 RVPSN
-126 TPKVQWIVV
+126 TPKVQWVVV
-135 SSQDDKIGNTE
+135 STKDDKVGNTD
-146 VLVQKLQGIVDH
+146 VTVQKLQGIVDN
-158 SNFPSI
+158 SIFPSI
-164 EVKMDLTLTLPKK
+164 EVKMDLTLTLPKQ
-177 SAKPVPVIVE
+177 SLKPVPVIVE

-194 SMRPP
+194 GMRPP
-199 VPANTPVEPTWQEQ
+199 VVPNAPVEPTWQEQ
-213 VIARG
+213 VVSRG

-245 NKGQHRKPEDWGSLR
+245 NKGQNRKPDDWGSLR

-268 VLDFFLT
+268 MLDFFAS
-275 QKQIDVKKI
+275 QKQIDAKKI

-378 GSTGDLWVDPKGMFE
+378 GSIGDFWVDPKGMFE

-400 AYRLYGKVGIDR
+400 AYRLYGKVGIEPS
-412 IEFPTIGTG
+412 EFPPIGTG

-442 PFFLDFATKYFN
+442 PFFLDFAAKHFK

>member
-1 MDAMKKGCFIFILL
+1 MKKAIFIFILL
-15 LVQLTSWAQIKR
+15 FVQLSSWGQIKR

-36 QINRKTKGDHENMLA
+36 QTNRKTKWDHENMMV
-51 QLGIKTLRIGASG
+51 QLGITSLRTGASG
-64 TATAPNAANYEE
+64 TATAPNAANYDE
-76 SKAVIFPVLPSLLT
+76 SKAVIFPNLPALLT
-90 TKGGQKVTT
+90 TKDGKKVGT

-121 RVPLN
+121 RVPSN
-126 TPKVQWIVV
+126 TPKVQWVVV
-135 SSQDDKIGNTE
+135 STKDDKVGNTD
-146 VLVQKLQGIVDH
+146 VTVQKLQGIVDN
-158 SNFPSI
+158 SIFPSI
-164 EVKMDLTLTLPKK
+164 EVKMDLTLTLPKQ
-177 SAKPVPVIVE
+177 SLKPVPVIVE

-194 SMRPP
+194 GMRPP
-199 VPANTPVEPTWQEQ
+199 VVPNAPVEPTWQEQ
-213 VIARG
+213 VVSRG

-245 NKGQHRKPEDWGSLR
+245 NKGQNRKPDDWGSLR

-268 VLDFFLT
+268 MLDFFAS
-275 QKQIDVKKI
+275 QKQIDAKKI

-400 AYRLYGKVGIDR
+400 AYRLYGKVGIEPS
-412 IEFPTIGTG
+412 EFPPIGTG

-442 PFFLDFATKYFN
+442 PFFLDFAAKHFK

>member
-1 MDAMKKGCFIFILL
+1 MKKAIFIFILL
-15 LVQLTSWAQIKR
+15 FVQLSSWGQIKR

-36 QINRKTKGDHENMLA
+36 QTNRKTKWDHENMLA
-51 QLGIKTLRIGASG
+51 QLGITSLRSGASG
-64 TATAPNAANYEE
+64 TATAPNAANYDE
-76 SKAVIFPVLPSLLT
+76 SKAVIFPNLPALLI
-90 TKGGQKVTT
+90 TKGGQQVTS
-99 KKMWER
+99 KKMWEK

-121 RVPLN
+121 RVPSN
-126 TPKVQWIVV
+126 TPKVQWVVV
-135 SSQDDKIGNTE
+135 STKDDKVGNTD
-146 VLVQKLQGIVDH
+146 VTVQKLQGIVDN
-158 SNFPSI
+158 SIFPSI
-164 EVKMDLTLTLPKK
+164 EVKMDLTLTLPKQ
-177 SAKPVPVIVE
+177 SLKPVPVIVE

-194 SMRPP
+194 GMRPP
-199 VPANTPVEPTWQEQ
+199 LVSNAPVEPTWQEQ
-213 VIARG
+213 VVSRG

-245 NKGQHRKPEDWGSLR
+245 NKGQNRKPDDWGTLR

-268 VLDFFLT
+268 MLDFFAS
-275 QKQIDVKKI
+275 QKQIDEKKI

-400 AYRLYGKVGIDR
+400 AYRLYGKTGIER
-412 IEFPTIGTG
+412 SEFPPIGTG
-421 ILTGQIAWRQHEKGH
+421 ILTGQIAWLQHEKGH

-442 PFFLDFATKYFN
+442 PFFLDFAAKHFK

>member
-1 MDAMKKGCFIFILL
+1 MKKAILIFILL
-15 LVQLTSWAQIKR
+15 YVQLSSWGQIKR

-36 QINRKTKGDHENMLA
+36 QTNRKTKWDHENMLA
-51 QLGIKTLRIGASG
+51 QLGITSLRTGASG
-64 TATAPNAANYEE
+64 TATAPNAANYDE
-76 SKAVIFPVLPSLLT
+76 SKAVIFPNLPTLLI
-90 TKGGQKVTT
+90 TKVGQQVTS
-99 KKMWER
+99 KKMWEK
-105 VRRPELFE
+105 VRRPELVE

-121 RVPLN
+121 RVPSN
-126 TPKVQWIVV
+126 TPKVQWVVV
-135 SSQDDKIGNTE
+135 SIKDDKVGNTD
-146 VLVQKLQGIVDH
+146 VTVQKLQGIVDN
-158 SNFPSI
+158 SIFPSI
-164 EVKMDLTLTLPKK
+164 EVKMDLTLTLPKQ
-177 SAKPVPVIVE
+177 SLKPVPVIVE

-194 SMRPP
+194 GMRPP
-199 VPANTPVEPTWQEQ
+199 VAPNAPVEPTWQEQ
-213 VIARG
+213 VVSRG

-245 NKGQHRKPEDWGSLR
+245 NKGQNRKPDDWGSLR

-268 VLDFFLT
+268 MLDFFAS
-275 QKQIDVKKI
+275 QKQIDAKKI

-349 GGPLQWSDLPV
+349 GGPLQWGDLPV

-369 APRPVFVGA
+369 APRPVFVGS

-400 AYRLYGKVGIDR
+400 AYRLYGKVGIEPS
-412 IEFPTIGTG
+412 EFPPIGTG

-442 PFFLDFATKYFN
+442 PFFLDFAAKYFK

>member
-1 MDAMKKGCFIFILL
+1 MKKAILIFILL
-15 LVQLTSWAQIKR
+15 YVQLSSWGQIKR

-36 QINRKTKGDHENMLA
+36 QTNRKTKWDHENMLA
-51 QLGIKTLRIGASG
+51 QLGITNLRTGASG

-76 SKAVIFPVLPSLLT
+76 SKAVIFPNLPALLK
-90 TKGGQKVTT
+90 TKDGLKVSS

-121 RVPLN
+121 RVPSN
-126 TPKVQWIVV
+126 TPKVQWVVV
-135 SSQDDKIGNTE
+135 STKDDKIGNTD
-146 VLVQKLQGIVDH
+146 VTVQKLQGIVDN
-158 SNFPSI
+158 SIFPSI
-164 EVKMDLTLTLPKK
+164 EVKMDLTLTLPKQ
-177 SAKPVPVIVE
+177 SLKPVPVIVE

-194 SMRPP
+194 GMRPP
-199 VPANTPVEPTWQEQ
+199 VAPNAPVEPTWQEQ
-213 VIARG
+213 VVSRG

-245 NKGQHRKPEDWGSLR
+245 NKGQNRKPDDWGSLR

-268 VLDFFLT
+268 MLDFFAS
-275 QKQIDVKKI
+275 QKQIDAKKI

-349 GGPLQWSDLPV
+349 GGPLQWGDLPV

-369 APRPVFVGA
+369 APRPVFVGS

-400 AYRLYGKVGIDR
+400 AYRLYGKVGIEPS
-412 IEFPTIGTG
+412 EFPPIGTG

-442 PFFLDFATKYFN
+442 PFFLDFAAKYFK

>member
-1 MDAMKKGCFIFILL
+1 MKKDIFIFILL
-15 LVQLTSWAQIKR
+15 FVQLSSWGQIKR

-36 QINRKTKGDHENMLA
+36 QTNRKTKWDHENMMV
-51 QLGIKTLRIGASG
+51 QLGITSLRTGASG
-64 TATAPNAANYEE
+64 TATATNAANYDE
-76 SKAVIFPVLPSLLT
+76 SKAVIFPNLPALLT
-90 TKGGQKVTT
+90 TKDGLKVSS

-121 RVPLN
+121 RVPSN
-126 TPKVQWIVV
+126 TPKVQWVVV
-135 SSQDDKIGNTE
+135 STKDDKVGNTD
-146 VLVQKLQGIVDH
+146 VTVQKLQGIVDN
-158 SNFPSI
+158 SIFPSI
-164 EVKMDLTLTLPKK
+164 EVKMDLTLTLPKQ
-177 SAKPVPVIVE
+177 SLKPVPVIVE

-194 SMRPP
+194 GMRPP
-199 VPANTPVEPTWQEQ
+199 VVPNAPVEPTWQEQ
-213 VIARG
+213 VVSRG

-245 NKGQHRKPEDWGSLR
+245 NKGQNRKPDDWGSLR

-268 VLDFFLT
+268 MLDFFAS
-275 QKQIDVKKI
+275 QKQIDAKKI

-400 AYRLYGKVGIDR
+400 AYRLYGKVGIEPS
-412 IEFPTIGTG
+412 EFPPIGTG

-442 PFFLDFATKYFN
+442 PFFLDFAAKHFK